1 MSPKNREEIRE
12 RIEKGIGSRGRLRI
26 LGELAK
32 DTEKYFT
39 KYSLERL
46 TGLKPVHV
54 RAGLK
59 VLVELG
65 WVEEY
70 IYRPRKYR
78 INLEDEDVDHIIR
91 FLKVIRYI

>member
-1 MSPKNREEIRE
+1 MSPKSRGALRE
-12 RIEKGIGSRGRLRI
+12 RIERGMGSRGRLRI

-39 KYSLERL
+39 RYSLERL

-54 RAGLK
+54 RADLK

-65 WVEEY
+65 WVKEY
-70 IYRPRKYR
+70 PYRPRKYR
-78 INLEDEDVDHIIR
+78 LNLEDEEVAHIVR
-91 FLKVIRYI
+91 FLREIRYI